1 MKFKLT
7 TGTGFGPVL
16 PACLGIL
23 LACALPGLAVSA
35 ELAVGVAVEHFEWK
49 ETPVDRPE
57 FGETGYLMAA
67 SLSYL
72 QSRHS
77 GLVLGYR
84 GKLWGGRVNY
94 DGYTLEDNPANSVP
108 LKTKTGYAGISNE
121 FQLRWRRAS
130 EIERLD
136 AVLGLGMDFW
146 RRSLSTVQDED
157 FYVGFLRLG
166 MESGARDLRKWSAAL
181 GIKYPVWRR
190 EIAYLDRLGKG
201 YHSNPVLEP
210 GQEVSAYANLGY
222 RLAEDT
228 LLVVYYDGF
237 RFSKSASVPVQKTT
251 GTTTEVK
258 SFYQPA
264 STFSVIG
271 IKLEHLI
278 Q

>member
-1 MKFKLT
+1 MT
-7 TGTGFGPVL
+7 IRTRFGPVVS
-16 PACLGIL
+16 ACLGIL
-23 LACALPGLAVSA
+23 LASAVPGRAMSA
-35 ELAVGVAVEHFEWK
+35 ELAVGVAIEHFEWK
-49 ETPVDRPE
+49 ETPVDSPK
-57 FGETGYLMAA
+57 FGETGYVMAA

-72 QSRHS
+72 QSRNS

-94 DGYTLEDNPANSVP
+94 DGYTLEVNPTDSVP

-121 FQLRWRRAS
+121 FQLRWRRAH
-130 EIERLD
+130 ELGRLD
-136 AVLGLGMDFW
+136 AVVGLGMDFW

-157 FYVGFLRLG
+157 FYIGYLRLG
-166 MESGARDLRKWSAAL
+166 MESGARDLRKWSVAL
-181 GIKYPVWRR
+181 GMKYPVWTR
-190 EIAYLDRLGKG
+190 EIAYLDRLRQG

-237 RFSKSASVPVQKTT
+237 RLSKSAPVQVEQTT
-251 GTTTEVK
+251 GTSTTTRP
-258 SFYQPA
+258 FYQPA